1 MFLWRLIKLTELHG
15 YKRIHNLA
23 SSQAQAQVLVFLDSN
38 VECTPGWLQPL
49 LAIVTNDRSA
59 PLSYMCSPTADVKD
73 KNVNYKTQII
83 GFASGKLK
91 DIYPSNGKSKCRTVA
106 HSSSSLAD
114 QSDSCLW
121 TEWFDHD
128 TPCNSDGDKELH
140 EDHFLSL
147 EETWTGSMR
156 ICKPKDMMRAEHYGG
171 SESTLVDVREAKEG
185 RARGFTGK
193 AFKQNVHVG

>member
-1 MFLWRLIKLTELHG
+1 MFHEEDKQRMVG
-15 YKRIHNLA
+15 
-23 SSQAQAQVLVFLDSN
+23 V
-38 VECTPGWLQPL
+38 PL
-49 LAIVTNDRSA
+49 EFSTVCHMMRWFRN
-59 PLSYMCSPTADVKD
+59 Y

-91 DIYPSNGKSKCRTVA
+91 DIYPSNGKSQCRTVA
-106 HSSSSLAD
+106 QSSSSLAD